1 MQAAPLRSRVRANK
15 WDVQA
20 WEGLGEVLLAFAD
33 RPDTLGEQRDM
44 YEELLAQFPTAVS
57 ALLLLLLGPTTYRA
71 GGCVWQQ
78 PLLALRWATM
88 QA

>member
-57 ALLLLLLGPTTYRA
+57 PLFLLPLTPTP
-71 GGCVWQQ
+71 GG
-78 PLLALRWATM
+78 LACC
-88 QA
+88 